1 MTDKV
6 YAVTIEQRERG
17 EPWPPRRWPIE
28 EQTFHIRA
36 ANARRAIDRA
46 LSFARK
52 EFLYRSKPLHV
63 TRVEETVEYL
73 RD

>member
-1 MTDKV
+1 MPIKV
-6 YAVTIEQRERG
+6 YAVTVEQHERH
-17 EPWPPRRWPIE
+17 PTRLWPIE
-28 EQTFHIRA
+28 KQVFYVRA

-63 TRVEETVEYL
+63 TRVEETVDDL